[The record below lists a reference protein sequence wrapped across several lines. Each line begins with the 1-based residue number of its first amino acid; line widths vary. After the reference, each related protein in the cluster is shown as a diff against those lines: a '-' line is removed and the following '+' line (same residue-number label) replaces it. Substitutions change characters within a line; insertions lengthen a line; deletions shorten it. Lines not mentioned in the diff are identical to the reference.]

1 MEEKYVME
9 IPIEKIIPNPYQPR
23 KEFFQES
30 LKELSA
36 SIESYGII
44 QPISVRKI
52 GKEKYELVAGERRLK
67 AAKLAKL
74 ETVPAIIQDQLDDKG
89 SAVLA
94 VIENLQRED
103 LNFIE
108 EARGYEHL
116 LSDHGFTQKEL
127 AQKIG
132 KNQSTIANKIRIL
145 RLDPEIL
152 RRIVEEGLTE
162 RHGRALLKLP
172 DEELRRMTLDQII
185 KEDFTVKRT
194 EELVQE
200 ILQEIQQERIEE
212 SKDAKES
219 SREEEEQGEVSTEE
233 SPVSQENKSHPR
245 VKAYM
250 NYKIYLNTIKEAYRA
265 IREKQ
270 EGAEIREEDKGEFI
284 EVVLKI
290 PKN

>member
-1 MEEKYVME
+1 MEQKFVME

-36 SIESYGII
+36 SIESYGIL

-67 AAKLAKL
+67 AAKLANL
-74 ETVPAIIQDQLDDKG
+74 QTIPAIIQDHLDDKG

-108 EARGYEHL
+108 EARGYQHL
-116 LSDHGFTQKEL
+116 LADHGFTQKDL
-127 AQKIG
+127 ATKIG

-145 RLDPEIL
+145 RLHPEIL
-152 RRIVEEGLTE
+152 RLIIEKGLTE

-194 EELVQE
+194 EEVVQE
-200 ILQEIQQERIEE
+200 ILQEIQQVR
-212 SKDAKES
+212 K
-219 SREEEEQGEVSTEE
+219 EEEEEKEKPGDEKKEE
-233 SPVSQENKSHPR
+233 KSQEKTEIPPEKKSHAR
-245 VKAYM
+245 VKTYM

-265 IREKQ
+265 IRERQ
-270 EGAEIREEDKGEFI
+270 EGAEIHEVDRGEFI
-284 EVVLKI
+284 EVTLKI
-290 PKN
+290 PKR

>member
-1 MEEKYVME
+1 MEQKYVME

-67 AAKLAKL
+67 AAKLANL
-74 ETVPAIIQDQLDDKG
+74 LTVPAIIQDQLDDKG

-108 EARGYEHL
+108 EARGYQHL
-116 LSDHGFTQKEL
+116 LTDHGFTQKEL
-127 AQKIG
+127 AKKIG

-145 RLDPEIL
+145 RLNPEIL
-152 RRIVEEGLTE
+152 RTIVEKGLTE

-172 DEELRRMTLDQII
+172 DEELRRMTLEQIV

-194 EELVQE
+194 EELVQG
-200 ILQEIQQERIEE
+200 ILQEIQQDHKEALEE
-212 SKDAKES
+212 TKDEKSVEKDQTTES
-219 SREEEEQGEVSTEE
+219 SNNPEKGEEK
-233 SPVSQENKSHPR
+233 KSHTR

-250 NYKIYLNTIKEAYRA
+250 NYKIYINTIKEAYRA

-270 EGAEIREEDKGEFI
+270 EGAEISEEDKGEFI
-284 EVVLKI
+284 EVILRI

>member
-1 MEEKYVME
+1 MEQKFVME

-36 SIESYGII
+36 SIESYGIL

-67 AAKLAKL
+67 AAKLANL
-74 ETVPAIIQDQLDDKG
+74 QTIPAIIQDHLDDKG

-108 EARGYEHL
+108 EARGYQHL
-116 LSDHGFTQKEL
+116 LADHGFTQKDL
-127 AQKIG
+127 ATKIG

-145 RLDPEIL
+145 RLHPEIL
-152 RRIVEEGLTE
+152 RLIIEKGLTE

-194 EELVQE
+194 EEVVQE
-200 ILQEIQQERIEE
+200 ILQEIQQVR
-212 SKDAKES
+212 K
-219 SREEEEQGEVSTEE
+219 EEEEEKEKPGAEKKKTEKTEE
-233 SPVSQENKSHPR
+233 KTEIPPEKKSHAR
-245 VKAYM
+245 VKTYM

-265 IREKQ
+265 IRERQ
-270 EGAEIREEDKGEFI
+270 EGAEIHEVDRGEFI
-284 EVVLKI
+284 EVTLKI
-290 PKN
+290 PKR